1 MTRIVAQAER
11 PPEVYAY
18 TTEATEA
25 MAVTLKDFED
35 GAELLSQ
42 NATLASF
49 VQNLAKS
56 FLGAGEAKW
65 WDAATA
71 VSLGEI
77 IAGNKVH
84 GQTHEKR
91 VGPRREDAPDVVR

>member
-35 GAELLSQ
+35 GAELLSR

-49 VQNLAKS
+49 VKNLAKS